1 MLGARQS
8 NLFEAKPNYFCLSHK
23 MLTEKFDKMSED
35 VTCKLKKEFVEDV
48 TKAGHYTIHLM
59 SDHGTS
65 NDILKTKKNVLILA
79 RTTDKMEIKTFD
91 TFMY

>member
-1 MLGARQS
+1 MAILS
-8 NLFEAKPNYFCLSHK
+8 SFEQFLVGFWVF
-23 MLTEKFDKMSED
+23 FDKMSED

>member
-1 MLGARQS
+1 
-8 NLFEAKPNYFCLSHK
+8 
-23 MLTEKFDKMSED
+23 MSED
-35 VTCKLKKEFVEDV
+35 VTCKLNKEFVEDV

-59 SDHGTS
+59 SDYGTS

-91 TFMY
+91 TSCIDFMCVNRFSICVAW